1 MEINSKQLQ
10 YVLVL
15 AREGSFSQAAEI
27 LHISQP
33 SLSQYIKK
41 IENKIGL
48 DLFDRA
54 NGDVHITEAGRIF
67 IEAGRKILD
76 IEHQMQNSFTD
87 LAACKKGALII
98 GTSPYRS
105 AVMMPLIAKRFQAV
119 YPGMH
124 LIVREGTTAEL
135 VDGLEHGEYDLA
147 LTMLP
152 VDTRLFCYETVV
164 DEELLLAV
172 PESYPRLAAKELP
185 GRKYPAVNINALNGQ
200 SLVMLTDTQF
210 MQMQLDSL
218 CLDYHISIQAAAI
231 VKSLEA
237 QIQMV
242 KAGVGMA
249 FVPGGIERF
258 CNQNEVRFYSFA
270 EELPRRQAAV
280 VWRKDQKLSQVAEK
294 LKSVICFV
302 QW

>member
-1 MEINSKQLQ
+1 MNSKQLQ

-48 DLFDRA
+48 ELFDRT
-54 NGDVHITEAGRIF
+54 NGDVRITDAGRVY
-67 IEAGRKILD
+67 IEASRKILD
-76 IEHQMQNSFTD
+76 IEHQMENAFAD
-87 LAACKKGALII
+87 LAANKKGALII

-105 AVMMPLIAKRFQAV
+105 AVMMPLIAKRFQAM

-124 LIVREGTTAEL
+124 LIVREGTTTEL
-135 VDGLEHGEYDLA
+135 VEGLEHGEFDLA

-152 VDTRLFCYETVV
+152 FDTRRFCFKKVV

-172 PESYPRLAAKELP
+172 PGKYPLLSSQVLSN
-185 GRKYPAVNINALNGQ
+185 RKYSAIHLAGLDGQ
-200 SLVMLTDTQF
+200 QMVMLTDTQF
-210 MQMQLDSL
+210 MQKQLEAL
-218 CLDYHISIQAAAI
+218 RLDYHLSIRPAAV

-249 FVPGGIERF
+249 LVPSGIERF
-258 CNQNEVRFYSFA
+258 CENGEVTFYSFVEELPCREVVVVWRREQKLSKVA
-270 EELPRRQAAV
+270 EELKA
-280 VWRKDQKLSQVAEK
+280 
-294 LKSVICFV
+294 VICSIP
-302 QW
+302 W